1 MEAMRPLLQILILS
15 GAGPKPLMHQAWWP
29 FLGFLLFVHLS
40 IVSPANA
47 MRPPKCD
54 YIGMVQAVTVG
65 QIQKAYE
72 LSIDCEKAIL
82 AEGSSATLWEAR
94 LRNQYLETA
103 QILAMQGKL
112 DAARDRIVKA
122 ESLRENFLIASIEAP
137 TRAFLRER
145 SLSTDEAIA
154 FYQTNTE
161 SDARARLAIL
171 YLDRNQAT
179 AAADAARSSLKVDP
193 KNPTALIVLGALL
206 EKTDPTEALV
216 TYKKAVASAAAGNP
230 SMSLIKY
237 LELPRAT
244 AAITRLE
251 AKR

>member
-1 MEAMRPLLQILILS
+1 MRALLQIPILSRAGPKTLKQQAWRPLL
-15 GAGPKPLMHQAWWP
+15 
-29 FLGFLLFVHLS
+29 GFSLFVYLS
-40 IVSPANA
+40 IVSAVNA
-47 MRPPKCD
+47 MGSPHCD
-54 YIGMVQAVTVG
+54 YVGMVQAVTAG

-72 LSIDCEKAIL
+72 LSIECEKAIL
-82 AEGSSATLWEAR
+82 AEGSSSTLWEAR
-94 LRNQYLETA
+94 LRTQYLETA
-103 QILAMQGKL
+103 QILTMQGKL

-122 ESLRENFLIASIEAP
+122 ESLPENFLIASIEAS
-137 TRAFLRER
+137 TRAFLQER
-145 SLSTDEAIA
+145 SISIDEAIA
-154 FYQTNTE
+154 FYQSNKE

-179 AAADAARSSLKVDP
+179 AAADAAGSSLTVDP

-206 EKTDPTEALV
+206 EKTDPTEALA
-216 TYKKAVASAAAGNP
+216 TYKRAVASAAGGNP

-237 LELPRAT
+237 FELPRAT